1 MTERLELFKIARKT
15 SSDKATSAIK
25 ISLNAILGKRKIYNV
40 TDITVLFKSI
50 EQFYFL

>member
-25 ISLNAILGKRKIYNV
+25 ISLNAILGKRKVLRYYNV
-40 TDITVLFKSI
+40 TDITVLFK
-50 EQFYFL
+50 